1 MKTDIEIA
9 RSVQMRR
16 ITEIAESI
24 GIPEEK
30 IDQYGRYMAK
40 VSRQLVDEEK
50 VAKSKLI
57 LVTAI
62 TATKAGIGKT
72 TVSVGLALGLNKI
85 GKKAI
90 VALREPSLGPCFGMK
105 GGAAGGGYA
114 QVLPMEKI
122 NLHFTGD
129 FHAITSAHNMI
140 SALMDNYIYQHQADG
155 FALKEVI
162 WKRVLDVNDRSL
174 RNIVTGLGPR
184 TNGLTAESG
193 FDITPASE
201 LMAILCLSKNL
212 DDMRRRIDNI
222 LLGYTFDDKP
232 FMVKDLGIT
241 GSILVLLKTAFK
253 PNLVQTL
260 EGTPA
265 FVHGGPF
272 ANIAHGCNSVIATR
286 LALKLADYVVTNEL
300 SKTDYIYAY
309 KDSLYI
315 APTDMDHDYRSDCY
329 IGINGLFRKETSG
342 LGGKADYSDT
352 LQIARGTKNPL
363 RFLEYNIEPQ
373 AITDT
378 SLIPKPEMKLLMDA
392 GVSKINFVLGKAK
405 VDENDAESVQN
416 IQSIKQKIQAIVNN
430 EFATL
435 KSIEIV
441 GYASPEGSYKQ
452 NLSLA
457 KARTDLILKELAAS
471 LDPSVAKFVELTS
484 ESVVEPWS
492 KVANMLRETDPELAA
507 YIDDLVYKYA
517 DTHDKIIPHMR
528 NHKKYRTFLL
538 QEILPSLRKVEYT
551 LNYSEFRKLKDHEI
565 WDRYNAK
572 TEEISRY
579 EYWRLIDT
587 APDSLTRY
595 SLISEG
601 LEKYPNFTYVAND
614 MAIQLI
620 KQDSINLEILKPS
633 MGKGKK
639 VPDEVIYNQALMALG
654 AREVAMADSLARLL
668 PTNDQSAHLKS
679 ITAALA
685 GDFEGAYQIITKSS
699 SLPAVPTLLPTAPY
713 SPCTTLSTR

>member
-1 MKTDIEIA
+1 MKILANKISGILLSVLFLAIGSFLFEASAQDIRIQGKITDIATGEPIA
-9 RSVQMRR
+9 AVNIIDDGYVIAYSDIDGNYSCTVARDAELIFYSGQHEEVKIKVNNRQIINVQMQMLT
-16 ITEIAESI
+16 IEISEAVVTASFGNTTVYVEPS
-24 GIPEEK
+24 
-30 IDQYGRYMAK
+30 DL
-40 VSRQLVDEEK
+40 QLVGDHF
-50 VAKSKLI
+50 I
-57 LVTAI
+57 LKTNVRI
-62 TATKAGIGKT
+62 PRKQFDLNSRFIFQPVLYDATLKDSTYFRPVVI
-72 TVSVGLALGLNKI
+72 
-85 GKKAI
+85 
-90 VALREPSLGPCFGMK
+90 
-105 GGAAGGGYA
+105 
-114 QVLPMEKI
+114 
-122 NLHFTGD
+122 
-129 FHAITSAHNMI
+129 
-140 SALMDNYIYQHQADG
+140 DG
-155 FALKEVI
+155 FNYHINQLRYFSFDGSK
-162 WKRVLDVNDRSL
+162 DR
-174 RNIVTGLGPR
+174 
-184 TNGLTAESG
+184 
-193 FDITPASE
+193 
-201 LMAILCLSKNL
+201 
-212 DDMRRRIDNI
+212 
-222 LLGYTFDDKP
+222 
-232 FMVKDLGIT
+232 
-241 GSILVLLKTAFK
+241 
-253 PNLVQTL
+253 
-260 EGTPA
+260 
-265 FVHGGPF
+265 
-272 ANIAHGCNSVIATR
+272 
-286 LALKLADYVVTNEL
+286 LADYVVTNEL
-300 SKTDYIYAY
+300 SQNDNIYSY
-309 KDSLYI
+309 KDSLYVD
-315 APTDMDHDYRSDCY
+315 PKNVNNDFRSDCY
-329 IGINGLFRKETSG
+329 IAINGLFKRDSSRPGAK
-342 LGGKADYSDT
+342 KDYEDT
-352 LQIARGTKNPL
+352 LLIAKGTVNPL
-363 RFLEYNIEPQ
+363 RFIEYNIDPQ
-373 AITDT
+373 ELTDT
-378 SLIPKPEMKLLMDA
+378 NLIPKPEMKLLMDA

-492 KVANMLRETDPELAA
+492 KVANMLRETDPELAT

-538 QEILPSLRKVEYT
+538 KETLPSLRKVEYT

-620 KQDSINLEILKPS
+620 KQDSVNLEILKPS
-633 MGKGKK
+633 LGRRA
-639 VPDEVIYNQALMALG
+639 PEPVIYNQALMALG
-654 AREVAMADSLARLL
+654 AREVAMADSLSRLL
-668 PTNDQSAHLKS
+668 PMNDTTAYLKS

-685 GDFEGAYQIITKSS
+685 GDYEAAYPQLASRGGLNEVLLLLCMERNANALAKCNDLMATGDYNDNAKFWYVHAVCANRAEDIFTAMTSLEMALMLDPSLEETARLDSDAMDIIDLIRPPLDGTQ
-699 SLPAVPTLLPTAPY
+699 TEY
-713 SPCTTLSTR
+713 